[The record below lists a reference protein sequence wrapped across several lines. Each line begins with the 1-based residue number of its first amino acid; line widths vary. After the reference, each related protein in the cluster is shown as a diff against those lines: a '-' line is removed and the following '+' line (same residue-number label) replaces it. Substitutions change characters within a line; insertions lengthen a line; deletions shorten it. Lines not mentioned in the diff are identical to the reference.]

1 MTDPQ
6 ISLRIYLEE
15 VRNFAGQLPTK
26 YHYCNIYDFVLREG
40 RFFEPQPRPDSITLR
55 HIGECFRN
63 AFLTMMKTGLQYA
76 EGYAVSGSKIPV
88 LHAWNVD
95 AEGSVIDSTWEPV
108 GLAYFGIILPRSTVE
123 RAKTS
128 VLDDFE
134 SGWPVLLSFRRNPP
148 KSVSEFYWGQISGRG
163 KLN

>member
-1 MTDPQ
+1 MTDSQ
-6 ISLRIYLEE
+6 LCLRTYLQGA
-15 VRNFAGQLPTK
+15 RDFAGKLPPE
-26 YHYCNIYDFVLREG
+26 YGYRNVYDFVLREG

-95 AEGSVIDSTWEPV
+95 AESSVIDSTWEPV
-108 GLAYFGIILPRSTVE
+108 GSIYFGIILPLSIVRG
-123 RAKTS
+123 AKTS
-128 VLDDFE
+128 VLDDFD
-134 SGWPVLLSFRRNPP
+134 SGWPVLRESWT
-148 KSVSEFYWGQISGRG
+148 VAVAE
-163 KLN
+163 

>member
-6 ISLRIYLEE
+6 LCLHTYLE
-15 VRNFAGQLPTK
+15 RARDFAGKLPPK
-26 YHYCNIYDFVLREG
+26 CGYRNVYDFVLREG
-40 RFFEPQPRPDSITLR
+40 RFFEPQPRPEQITLR

-76 EGYAVSGSKIPV
+76 EGYAVVGSTIPV

-108 GLAYFGIILPRSTVE
+108 GSIYFGIVFPSSIVE

-134 SGWPVLLSFRRNPP
+134 SGWPVRESR
-148 KSVSEFYWGQISGRG
+148 SEIVAE
-163 KLN
+163 

>member
-6 ISLRIYLEE
+6 LCLHTYLE
-15 VRNFAGQLPTK
+15 RARDFAGKLPPK
-26 YHYCNIYDFVLREG
+26 RCYRNVYDFVLREG
-40 RFFEPQPRPDSITLR
+40 RFFEPQPRPEQITLR

-63 AFLTMMKTGLQYA
+63 AFLTMMRTGLHYA
-76 EGYAVSGSKIPV
+76 EGYAVVGSTIPV

-108 GLAYFGIILPRSTVE
+108 GSIYFGIVFPSSIVE

-134 SGWPVLLSFRRNPP
+134 SGWSVLRESWTEM
-148 KSVSEFYWGQISGRG
+148 VAE
-163 KLN
+163 

>member
-1 MTDPQ
+1 MTEPEL
-6 ISLRIYLEE
+6 SLPAYLEGA
-15 VRNFAGQLPTK
+15 RDFAGKLPTK
-26 YHYCNIYDFVLREG
+26 YHYRNVYDFVLREG

-63 AFLTMMKTGLQYA
+63 AFVTMTRTGLRYA
-76 EGYAVSGSKIPV
+76 EGYAVSARKIPV

-108 GLAYFGIILPRSTVE
+108 GSIYFGIVFPPSIVE
-123 RAKTS
+123 RAQTS

-134 SGWPVLLSFRRNPP
+134 SGWPLLRESRTEI
-148 KSVSEFYWGQISGRG
+148 VAE
-163 KLN
+163 

>member
-6 ISLRIYLEE
+6 LCLRTYLEGA
-15 VRNFAGQLPTK
+15 RDFAGQLPTK
-26 YHYCNIYDFVLREG
+26 YCYRNIYDFVLREG
-40 RFFEPQPRPDSITLR
+40 RFFEPQPRPDLITLR

-76 EGYAVSGSKIPV
+76 EGYAVTGSKNPV

-108 GLAYFGIILPRSTVE
+108 GSAYFGIILPLSLVR
-123 RAKTS
+123 RAKAS
-128 VLDDFE
+128 VLDDWE
-134 SGWPVLLSFRRNPP
+134 SGWPVRASWTEIVAE
-148 KSVSEFYWGQISGRG
+148 K
-163 KLN
+163 